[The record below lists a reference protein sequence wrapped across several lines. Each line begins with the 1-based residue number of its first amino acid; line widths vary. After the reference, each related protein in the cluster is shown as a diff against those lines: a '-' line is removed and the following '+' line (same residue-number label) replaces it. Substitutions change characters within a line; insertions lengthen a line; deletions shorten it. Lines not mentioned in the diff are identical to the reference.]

1 MIPFPVNMESDEALL
16 QVTYDPSLVTYEE
29 LLKVFW
35 RQIDPCTENG
45 QGNDRGSQYRTGIYA
60 HNAEQRHIAE
70 SSKRNLQIVTKMQ
83 DSEVG
88 PVCTCPWLDC
98 GRQSYMPHLGDD
110 MASTLLELE
119 NLLTAV

>member
-1 MIPFPVNMESDEALL
+1 M

-45 QGNDRGSQYRTGIYA
+45 QGGDRGTQYRTGIYT
-60 HNAEQRHIAE
+60 HNAEQRHLAE

-88 PVCTCPWLDC
+88 PR
-98 GRQSYMPHLGDD
+98 GHM
-110 MASTLLELE
+110 LLL
-119 NLLTAV
+119 